1 MNPIT
6 GTVVGEDGKEVA
18 VTMVQMVEKFEKSC
32 KVTLHW
38 WIGKPSSNITD
49 ELSEI
54 LWTAFYPL
62 PFLSGYLWSKFTF
75 LLQTNQQWN
84 WDLKRPP
91 LPLSENLQKFSRSD
105 WGWLPL
111 NIWILKE
118 FVYPYQ
124 TNISGS
130 SWRPLY
136 TSLVKSWENNKSQ
149 MTSSLSPL
157 LHIAT

>member
-62 PFLSGYLWSKFTF
+62 PFLSGYFFLSKFTF
-75 LLQTNQQWN
+75 YYKQINNEIEN
-84 WDLKRPP
+84 WKEPPSPFLRISKNSADLIGDGCPFI
-91 LPLSENLQKFSRSD
+91 SE
-105 WGWLPL
+105 
-111 NIWILKE
+111 
-118 FVYPYQ
+118 Y
-124 TNISGS
+124 
-130 SWRPLY
+130 
-136 TSLVKSWENNKSQ
+136 
-149 MTSSLSPL
+149 
-157 LHIAT
+157 

>member
-38 WIGKPSSNITD
+38 WIGKPFSNITD

-62 PFLSGYLWSKFTF
+62 PFLSGYFFYQNLHFITNKSIMKLRTEKNPPPPFWESPKIQPIWLGMAAPSYLNTKRIFVSLSNKYFRF
-75 LLQTNQQWN
+75 LLEAT
-84 WDLKRPP
+84 LH
-91 LPLSENLQKFSRSD
+91 LSGEIMRK
-105 WGWLPL
+105 
-111 NIWILKE
+111 
-118 FVYPYQ
+118 
-124 TNISGS
+124 
-130 SWRPLY
+130 
-136 TSLVKSWENNKSQ
+136 
-149 MTSSLSPL
+149 
-157 LHIAT
+157 